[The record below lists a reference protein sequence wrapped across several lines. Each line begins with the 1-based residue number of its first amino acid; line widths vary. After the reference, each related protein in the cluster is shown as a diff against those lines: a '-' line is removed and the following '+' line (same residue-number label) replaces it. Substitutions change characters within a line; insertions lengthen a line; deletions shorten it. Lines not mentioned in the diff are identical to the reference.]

1 MDRTAGPPGLP
12 GRERSVKEFLAE
24 IGTVLETVSYFCAIL
39 DPDMYFIDT
48 HTHLYDEQFSEDA
61 GAAVGRAAEAGV
73 RKMILPDIDRNSREA
88 MFSLAEKF
96 SGTLF
101 PCLGLHP
108 TSVGPG
114 WEEELEEIEG
124 MAMAG
129 KGIRAIGETG
139 MDCYWSKEFLKE
151 QEEAF
156 ERQIRLA
163 CRLGLPV
170 IVHCREATEPIFNVL
185 GRCRHLS
192 PAGVFHAFSGSIET
206 YRRLAGYGD
215 WYVGIGGVVTFRKA
229 SIAETVRQI
238 PLGRILLETDSPY
251 LTPVPHRG
259 ERNESAYIPLIAEKI
274 AAQKNIS
281 IEEVAG
287 TTSRNAEELFGI

>member
-1 MDRTAGPPGLP
+1 MNR
-12 GRERSVKEFLAE
+12 
-24 IGTVLETVSYFCAIL
+24 Y
-39 DPDMYFIDT
+39 IDT
-48 HTHLYDEQFSEDA
+48 HTHLYDEMFSEDA
-61 GAAVGRAAEAGV
+61 DAAVRRALDAGV
-73 RKMILPDIDRNSREA
+73 TQMIFPDIDASSRGA
-88 MFSLAEKF
+88 MMDLAA
-96 SGTLF
+96 GF
-101 PCLGLHP
+101 PGHIHTCLGLHP
-108 TSVGPG
+108 TSVDGK
-114 WEEELEEIEG
+114 WRENLEEIEG
-124 MAMAG
+124 MLDSG
-129 KGIRAIGETG
+129 TVAIGETG